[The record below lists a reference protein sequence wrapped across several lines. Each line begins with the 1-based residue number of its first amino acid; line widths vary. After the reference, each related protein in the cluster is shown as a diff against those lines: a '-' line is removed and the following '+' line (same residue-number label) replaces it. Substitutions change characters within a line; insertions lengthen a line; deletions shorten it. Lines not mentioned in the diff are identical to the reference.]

1 MAWIFET
8 HTVQAHLD
16 SIKREFEQL
25 WEEGRVLQWA
35 SRRTACFMY
44 LGEDEEETKMYPPGE
59 QDEAVVR
66 YHLVL
71 RDIKPVYKKK
81 LGKEL
86 RAIAMLPLEK
96 SDLELS
102 VDDLV
107 EMPEIGQVLS
117 TSLPIST
124 TASKTANNSISAG
137 SFGVERNQ
145 ADDEMTSTLDN
156 EGMEVDAEEKTAEKK
171 QEEDEHF
178 AHEMP
183 DSMLSS
189 SIQKLAGEVIAPR
202 EKPQR
207 LSSSKK
213 SGRHVKTL
221 NAVEFDE
228 LRLKLSGRAAILGNR
243 KRQKAKARQQKLQ
256 IKELEAELAR
266 LKEIEAEL
274 VVYEQQSA
282 ESLRAELK
290 MHKKEVAD
298 LSVQIAVAA
307 KNEIGVMDILRH
319 ELRK

>member
-1 MAWIFET
+1 
-8 HTVQAHLD
+8 
-16 SIKREFEQL
+16 
-25 WEEGRVLQWA
+25 
-35 SRRTACFMY
+35 
-44 LGEDEEETKMYPPGE
+44 
-59 QDEAVVR
+59 
-66 YHLVL
+66 
-71 RDIKPVYKKK
+71 
-81 LGKEL
+81 
-86 RAIAMLPLEK
+86 
-96 SDLELS
+96 
-102 VDDLV
+102 
-107 EMPEIGQVLS
+107 
-117 TSLPIST
+117 
-124 TASKTANNSISAG
+124 
-137 SFGVERNQ
+137 
-145 ADDEMTSTLDN
+145 MTSTLDN

-189 SIQKLAGEVIAPR
+189 SIQELAGEVIAPR
-202 EKPQR
+202 GKSQ
-207 LSSSKK
+207 SSKK

-221 NAVEFDE
+221 NTVEFDE

>member
-1 MAWIFET
+1 
-8 HTVQAHLD
+8 
-16 SIKREFEQL
+16 
-25 WEEGRVLQWA
+25 
-35 SRRTACFMY
+35 
-44 LGEDEEETKMYPPGE
+44 
-59 QDEAVVR
+59 
-66 YHLVL
+66 
-71 RDIKPVYKKK
+71 
-81 LGKEL
+81 
-86 RAIAMLPLEK
+86 MLPLEK

-124 TASKTANNSISAG
+124 TASKTAISAG

-171 QEEDEHF
+171 QEEDEHL

-189 SIQKLAGEVIAPR
+189 SIQELAGEVIAPR
-202 EKPQR
+202 
-207 LSSSKK
+207 
-213 SGRHVKTL
+213 
-221 NAVEFDE
+221 
-228 LRLKLSGRAAILGNR
+228 RAAILGNR
-243 KRQKAKARQQKLQ
+243 KRQKVKARQQKLQ
-256 IKELEAELAR
+256 IKELKAELAR

>member
-1 MAWIFET
+1 
-8 HTVQAHLD
+8 
-16 SIKREFEQL
+16 
-25 WEEGRVLQWA
+25 
-35 SRRTACFMY
+35 
-44 LGEDEEETKMYPPGE
+44 
-59 QDEAVVR
+59 
-66 YHLVL
+66 
-71 RDIKPVYKKK
+71 
-81 LGKEL
+81 
-86 RAIAMLPLEK
+86 MLPLEK
-96 SDLELS
+96 NDLELS

-124 TASKTANNSISAG
+124 TASKTANNPISAG
-137 SFGVERNQ
+137 NFGVERNQ
-145 ADDEMTSTLDN
+145 ANNEMTSTLDN
-156 EGMEVDAEEKTAEKK
+156 EGMEVDAEEKTAEQK
-171 QEEDEHF
+171 QEED
-178 AHEMP
+178 AHLSHGMP

-189 SIQKLAGEVIAPR
+189 SIQELAGEVIAPR
-202 EKPQR
+202 EKSQR

-228 LRLKLSGRAAILGNR
+228 LRLKLSSRAAIFGNR
-243 KRQKAKARQQKLQ
+243 KRQKTKARQQKLQ
-256 IKELEAELAR
+256 TNELEAELAR

-307 KNEIGVMDILRH
+307 KNEVGVMDILRH

>member
-1 MAWIFET
+1 
-8 HTVQAHLD
+8 
-16 SIKREFEQL
+16 
-25 WEEGRVLQWA
+25 
-35 SRRTACFMY
+35 
-44 LGEDEEETKMYPPGE
+44 
-59 QDEAVVR
+59 
-66 YHLVL
+66 
-71 RDIKPVYKKK
+71 
-81 LGKEL
+81 
-86 RAIAMLPLEK
+86 MLPLEK